1 MLATQH
7 LISRSDTAQE
17 KAEQQSVS
25 FPPRRLKNIIQRHQ
39 GKSSCRMPGRKT
51 TRRMNGMKPG
61 GIPFKQVDIR
71 RNTAVYGQLV
81 RTIYPDYVF
90 QESNRRRN
98 YNGSQYQSQRP
109 LPIRFQKRISV
120 RSRRYD
126 RRNASHCGNKNFHS
140 AIKKRGQPQMAFVRN
155 QPGALIGIE
164 KGIAYQN
171 VPIGKLLG
179 GQSQQYSPHGP
190 ENKRMFHN
198 YFLRKCFQ

>member
-1 MLATQH
+1 MLAAQH

-25 FPPRRLKNIIQRHQ
+25 FSPRRLKNIIQRHQ

-81 RTIYPDYVF
+81 RTIYPGCIF
-90 QESNRRRN
+90 QKSNCRRN
-98 YNGSQYQSQRP
+98 YNGSQHQSQRP

-126 RRNASHCGNKNFHS
+126 CRNASHCGNKNFHS
-140 AIKKRGQPQMAFVRN
+140 AIEKRGQPQMTFVRN

-179 GQSQQYSPHGP
+179 GQSQQYSPP
-190 ENKRMFHN
+190 RP
-198 YFLRKCFQ
+198 RKQANVS

>member
-1 MLATQH
+1 MLAAQH

-25 FPPRRLKNIIQRHQ
+25 FSPRCLKNIIQRHQ

-81 RTIYPDYVF
+81 RTIYPGCVF
-90 QESNRRRN
+90 QKSNCRRN
-98 YNGSQYQSQRP
+98 YNGSQHQSQRP

-126 RRNASHCGNKNFHS
+126 CRNASHCGNKNFHS
-140 AIKKRGQPQMAFVRN
+140 AIEKRGQPQMAFVEISQERSS
-155 QPGALIGIE
+155 ALKKALLIKTSQSVNCSAAKVSSIPPRPR
-164 KGIAYQN
+164 KQAN
-171 VPIGKLLG
+171 V
-179 GQSQQYSPHGP
+179 S
-190 ENKRMFHN
+190 
-198 YFLRKCFQ
+198 